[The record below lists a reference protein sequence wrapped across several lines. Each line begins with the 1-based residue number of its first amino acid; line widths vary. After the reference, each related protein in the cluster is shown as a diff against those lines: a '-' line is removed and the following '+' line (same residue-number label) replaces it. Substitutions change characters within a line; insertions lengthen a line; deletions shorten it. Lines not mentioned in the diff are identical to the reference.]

1 MKQWIN
7 YWHELSTRQ
16 TVHANTKYGWKVTG
30 AFKVR
35 KKLLIRI
42 IKNYCGYLCVY
53 TQRNVQK
60 SIESLKY
67 STRLAF
73 KKINRIFVWTSVSFI
88 AFIAK
93 RTNLHK
99 APQPSNNR
107 NCRKVTKCHEGGKT
121 TRGGRRVYNRAYV
134 YIYTFWRCY
143 NAISHIDQWR
153 QDTKV
158 EPADKPSLVNQF
170 RGYTRVRV
178 DAFRNRFRLNRSERS
193 GCPEISV

>member
-1 MKQWIN
+1 M
-7 YWHELSTRQ
+7 
-16 TVHANTKYGWKVTG
+16 HANTKYGWKVTR

-35 KKLLIRI
+35 KKLLIKIVKKINNASRCKI
-42 IKNYCGYLCVY
+42 WNYCGYLCVY

-60 SIESLKY
+60 SLKY

-73 KKINRIFVWTSVSFI
+73 KKIRRIFVGTSVSFI
-88 AFIAK
+88 AFAK

-107 NCRKVTKCHEGGKT
+107 NCRKVTKCHERGKT

-134 YIYTFWRCY
+134 YIYIYTFWRCY
-143 NAISHIDQWR
+143 NAILHIDQWR

-170 RGYTRVRV
+170 RGCTRVRV
-178 DAFRNRFRLNRSERS
+178 DAFHNRFRLNRSERS